1 MSEQESELPNI
12 KVYQPWSAP
21 LLHFR
26 LSDEQIEDLLEI
38 TDLALED
45 KNTKSYNDK
54 LAGEI
59 EGEWEIP
66 DYEDLSEVLNLP
78 TISSQYFQVLASQ
91 NLIEIE
97 GENTTM
103 SQHLALFAQ
112 NLDKSILISAW
123 FNDQKDDEYNPAH
136 DHTGVLSGVLYLKI
150 PEYLPSRKHHN
161 ADGSIVFISNECKTD
176 GIMTNSTLLL
186 SPEVGDLFLFSSS
199 LKHQVYPF
207 RTADKKGIRRSLSFN
222 MGHKTLSHEDL
233 EKLMQKKIQLGDKK
247 ING

>member
-123 FNDQKDDEYNPAH
+123 FNDQKDDEYNPMH
-136 DHTGVLSGVLYLKI
+136 MIILVYFLVF
-150 PEYLPSRKHHN
+150 
-161 ADGSIVFISNECKTD
+161 SISKYQNIYHQENT
-176 GIMTNSTLLL
+176 IMQMGL
-186 SPEVGDLFLFSSS
+186 LFSS
-199 LKHQVYPF
+199 
-207 RTADKKGIRRSLSFN
+207 
-222 MGHKTLSHEDL
+222 
-233 EKLMQKKIQLGDKK
+233 LMNVKQMEL
-247 ING
+247 

>member
-1 MSEQESELPNI
+1 MTEEEPKLNI

-21 LLHFR
+21 LLHFK
-26 LSDEQIEDLLEI
+26 LSEDQIKDLLEI

-45 KNTKSYNDK
+45 ENTKSYSDK

-59 EGEWEIP
+59 KDEWEIS
-66 DYEDLSEVLNLP
+66 DYEDLSDVLNL
-78 TISSQYFQVLASQ
+78 TTLAEQYFQVLASQ
-91 NLIEIE
+91 NLVELE
-97 GENTTM
+97 GEDTTM
-103 SQHLALFAQ
+103 SQHLAIFAQ
-112 NLDKSILISAW
+112 NLEKSVVTAAW
-123 FNDQKDDEYNPAH
+123 FNDQKDNEYNPAH

-150 PEYLPSRKHHN
+150 PEYLPSRKHEN
-161 ADGSIVFISNECKTD
+161 ADGSIVFITNELKTD

-207 RTADKKGIRRSLSFN
+207 RTGDGKGIRRSLSFN
-222 MGHKTLSHEDL
+222 MGHQTLSHEQL
-233 EKLMQKKIQLGDKK
+233 QKMMQKKIQLGDNK